1 MTKAMQRS
9 TEENVRESD
18 GELVDKKK
26 NIKKERQ
33 RWRAGFGLPA
43 VQAAGPRFRLLQG
56 VIRNKRSLKRRR
68 L

>member
-26 NIKKERQ
+26 KI
-33 RWRAGFGLPA
+33 
-43 VQAAGPRFRLLQG
+43 
-56 VIRNKRSLKRRR
+56 LKRNDKDGERVSAYQLCRR
-68 L
+68 LVQGFDYYRE